1 MYACRL
7 PGPASFE
14 IPSDDHRRKL
24 PMSSALEELESQ
36 DAPLTLAA
44 TRGMVRGPIQT
55 PTWLDAACA
64 TFATQHL
71 VERITNDDPDVGYA
85 EAVLIRDVRQTFAP
99 YVMPGVD
106 ELNEPMD
113 FVYETQAAL
122 DNLARQLVRRGLPL
136 RLPRIRRDSPTI
148 DALRRA
154 VGSLGRVVVRPQAN
168 FPFIDLHPG
177 WLEPESL
184 LSSRRRSD
192 FRRALKRAQEL
203 GDVRS
208 EIIVP
213 QAHDLDELL
222 AIALDIEARSWKG
235 EAGTALRH
243 DPRRAEFFARYTRQ
257 ACEQGILRLN
267 FLHIGYDIAAMQI
280 AVEQDAGLWLL
291 KVGYDPEFARCS
303 PGNLLIADTI
313 RYAVDA
319 GLSSYEFLGTSETWT
334 RVWTEQE
341 HETVSVRVY
350 PASVSSA
357 AVLIADAAQ
366 VVARR
371 WFSRSGS

>member
-1 MYACRL
+1 
-7 PGPASFE
+7 
-14 IPSDDHRRKL
+14 
-24 PMSSALEELESQ
+24 MSSALEELEFHESPE
-36 DAPLTLAA
+36 AAVEA
-44 TRGMVRGPIQT
+44 TRGLVRGPIQT
-55 PTWLDAACA
+55 ATWLDAALA
-64 TFATQHL
+64 TFATQHR
-71 VERITNDDPDVGYA
+71 VERITSNDLDAGFA
-85 EAVLIRDVRQTFAP
+85 EAIVIRDEQQRFAP
-99 YVMPGVD
+99 FVMPGVD

-113 FVYETQAAL
+113 FVYETPEAL
-122 DNLARQLVRRGLPL
+122 ENLAKVIVRRGLPL

-154 VGSLGRVVVRPQAN
+154 VGSWGRVVVRPQAN
-168 FPFIDLHPG
+168 FPFIDLHEG
-177 WLEPESL
+177 WLEPESQ

-192 FRRALKRAQEL
+192 FRRGMKRAQEL

-213 QAHDLDELL
+213 KEHDLDELL

-243 DPRRAEFFARYTRQ
+243 DPRRAEFFARYTRE
-257 ACEQGILRLN
+257 ACERGILRLN

-280 AVEQDAGLWLL
+280 AVEQDVGLWLL

-313 RYAVDA
+313 RYAVEA

-350 PASVSSA
+350 PASLSSA
-357 AVLIADAAQ
+357 AVLIADALQIA
-366 VVARR
+366 ARR
-371 WFSRSGS
+371 WFNRTSP